1 MEYKSKKSGKARVMR
16 FLGRAVP
23 AVLAVGVLAA
33 CGGGGGSGGDGN
45 VSVQPCNSQNSRGDG
60 YAIGSC
66 AATTTNVLQPIEAA
80 VAVNGV
86 DAYTLTLDFPPDLS
100 SLDSVTGFTSAN
112 KPPDALRNIIG
123 IMEGQAYENPMTGK
137 NLLPPYVA
145 ITDFFQA
152 TNYENKEVQPSLKYA
167 SFGTWEKFAGAGL
180 EGFNEGYLGVW
191 YAERPAPP
199 VIVPDAP
206 LVAAT
211 YKGRAVGI
219 VGVANAGAPD
229 FLKQIGGRFGFS
241 APITIQVSGS
251 RIESARINDLTISW
265 QQAGATLNVAELD
278 LNPLVFGE
286 STTPPGLLAGA
297 VASDPAGSI
306 SGKYEARYFGSASDH
321 ATEIAGRFRF
331 TTSNGLVGV
340 ASFGAIRQ

>member
-1 MEYKSKKSGKARVMR
+1 MSA
-16 FLGRAVP
+16 
-23 AVLAVGVLAA
+23 
-33 CGGGGGSGGDGN
+33 
-45 VSVQPCNSQNSRGDG
+45 QPCNSQTSRGEG
-60 YAIGSC
+60 FAIGSC
-66 AATTTNVLQPIEAA
+66 AATTTNVFQPIEST
-80 VAVNGV
+80 VAVKGI
-86 DAYTLTLDFPPDLS
+86 DAYTLTLVFPADLS
-100 SLDSVTGFTSAN
+100 SLDSVTDFTSAN
-112 KPPDALRNIIG
+112 KPPDELRNIIG
-123 IMEGQAYENPMTGK
+123 VMQGQAYENPMTGK

-152 TNYENKEVQPSLKYA
+152 TNYENKQAQPPLQYA

-199 VIVPDAP
+199 VIVPDEP

-211 YKGRAVGI
+211 YEGRAVGI
-219 VGVANAGAPD
+219 VGVAGASAPD

-241 APITIQVSGS
+241 APITIQVSGG
-251 RIESARINDLTISW
+251 RIQSARLNDLTISW

-278 LNPLVFGE
+278 LNPVVFGD
-286 STTPPGLLAGA
+286 STTPPGLLTGT

-306 SGKYEARYFGSASDH
+306 SGKYEARYFGIASDH
-321 ATEIAGRFRF
+321 AKEIAGRFRF
-331 TTSNGLVGV
+331 TTSSGLVGV